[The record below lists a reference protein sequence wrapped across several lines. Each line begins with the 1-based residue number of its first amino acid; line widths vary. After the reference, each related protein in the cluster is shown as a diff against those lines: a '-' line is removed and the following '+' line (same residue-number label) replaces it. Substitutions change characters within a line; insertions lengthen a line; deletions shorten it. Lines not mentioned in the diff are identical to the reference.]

1 VARQVERLMA
11 FKNYK
16 HKDFAVLYRTNS
28 QSRVLEEGLRRAS
41 IPAKIIGGIGFYERR
56 EVKDMLSYAKA
67 ALNPNDDMA
76 WRRVLNRPKR
86 GVGKTS
92 EDNLIAWA
100 TRERKPFSEALK
112 QSEDILR
119 GTPAVKKIDE
129 FLSLMSDLMAAAE
142 SLDAAQFLKLIYD
155 QSGYVQMLKDEK
167 SFESQE
173 RLENLEELLNAVIE
187 WQEESGG
194 SISEFLDEASLMASV
209 DDRAVKAVNEEV
221 TDDSVTLMTLHN
233 AKGLEFPAV
242 FLVGMEENLIPHR
255 SSTNSLQDIEEE
267 RRLLYVGITRAQEEL
282 FLVHCESRMNF
293 GRTEIARP
301 SRFLEDIPKDML
313 QEIDVLGQEVH
324 DGKNSSKF
332 SRPVWQA
339 PTVEKPSSNGKPSGL
354 LSYKGGERVKHPRF
368 GEGTVVGVSGEG
380 ANAEVTVIFKEA
392 GAKRLLIKFANLSSL

>member
-1 VARQVERLMA
+1 
-11 FKNYK
+11 
-16 HKDFAVLYRTNS
+16 
-28 QSRVLEEGLRRAS
+28 
-41 IPAKIIGGIGFYERR
+41 
-56 EVKDMLSYAKA
+56 MLSYAKA

-76 WRRVLNRPKR
+76 WRRILNRPKR

-92 EDNLIAWA
+92 EDNLIAWT
-100 TRERKPFSEALK
+100 TRERQPFSQAL
-112 QSEDILR
+112 QNAETILR
-119 GTPAVKKIDE
+119 GTPATKKIED
-129 FLSLMSDLMAAAE
+129 FLLLMKDLSAAAE
-142 SLDAAQFLKLIYD
+142 SLDAAQFLKLIFD
-155 QSGYVQMLKDEK
+155 QSGYIQMLKDEK

-194 SISEFLDEASLMASV
+194 GISEFLDEASLMASV

-233 AKGLEFPAV
+233 AKGLEFPVV

-282 FLVHCESRMNF
+282 MLVHCESRMNF
-293 GRTEIARP
+293 GRTEMARP
-301 SRFLEDIPKDML
+301 SRFLEDIPKEML
-313 QEIDVLGQEVH
+313 LEIDVLGQEVH
-324 DGKNSSKF
+324 DSKNLSKF

-339 PTVEKPSSNGKPSGL
+339 PVVEKPTANGKASTS

-368 GEGTVVGVSGEG
+368 GEGTVVGVSGQG
-380 ANAEVTVIFKEA
+380 PNAEVTVIFKEA
-392 GAKRLLIKFANLSSL
+392 GAKRLLLKFANLSSS